1 MMKRRLGS
9 FRGLEKKIS
18 IHFGVVCVYVC
29 LCVREDVCLDLCVA
43 LSDLKEQ
50 LRLVSTFGC
59 EGSVSGDSGPV
70 AHVVFFNNTES
81 M

>member
-1 MMKRRLGS
+1 M
-9 FRGLEKKIS
+9 
-18 IHFGVVCVYVC
+18 C
-29 LCVREDVCLDLCVA
+29 VCLDLCVE

-70 AHVVFFNNTES
+70 AHVVFFNNIES